1 MRLARLAAPA
11 ILALALL
18 AAPLAAAAQPTPPG
32 KVYRVGW
39 LHPLQIPPDWE
50 EGFRQG
56 LREFG
61 YTEGRDL
68 LIERRWGGGVNRLPA
83 MAAELVQ
90 LNVDVIIAGNS
101 RAVRALKD
109 ATRTIPIVMTA
120 TNNPVATGFIASLA
134 RPGGNI
140 TGLSGLGDLGP
151 KRLELLKEVLPRL
164 ARVTMLANPDNP
176 SIVLIVQETQAAAKM
191 LGVDFHSVE
200 VRDVSRIDQALAA
213 VLQARPDGLV
223 LPAET
228 VVHSP
233 QARTRIAEFAM
244 KHGLPSIGAWREF
257 AEAGGLM
264 VYGVSVPDIFRR
276 AVEYMDKIFKGAKPA
291 DLPVELPTKFELVV
305 NLKTAKA
312 LGLTIPPSVLVRAD
326 TVLK

>member
-1 MRLARLAAPA
+1 MTRVERRGFIVGTLS
-11 ILALALL
+11 LL
-18 AAPLAAAAQPTPPG
+18 AAPLAVDAQPLPG

-39 LHPLQIPPDWE
+39 LHPLGIPPDWE

-61 YTEGRDL
+61 YVEGKDL
-68 LIERRWGGGVNRLPA
+68 LIERRWGGGIQRLPA
-83 MAAELVQ
+83 MATDLVQ

-101 RAVRALKD
+101 AAVQALKD
-109 ATRTIPIVMTA
+109 ATTMIPIVMTA

-151 KRLELLKEVLPRL
+151 KRLELLKEVLPKL
-164 ARVTMLANPDNP
+164 ARVTMLSNLGNP
-176 SIVLIVQETQAAAKM
+176 SIVFAVQETQAAART
-191 LGVDFHSVE
+191 LGVGFSSVD
-200 VRDVSRIDQALAA
+200 VRDASRIDAALAS

-233 QARTRIAEFAM
+233 QARTRIAEFAI
-244 KHGLPSIGAWREF
+244 KHRLPSIGAWREF

-276 AVEYMDKIFKGAKPA
+276 AVGYMDKIFKGAKPA
-291 DLPVELPTKFELVV
+291 DLPVELPVKFGLVI
-305 NLKTAKA
+305 NRKTAKT
-312 LGLTIPPSVLVRAD
+312 LGLTIPPSVLARAD
-326 TVLK
+326 EVIQ

>member
-1 MRLARLAAPA
+1 MTDRLR
-11 ILALALL
+11 ALSLVLILL
-18 AAPLAAAAQPTPPG
+18 AAPLTADAQPPPG

-56 LREFG
+56 LRELG
-61 YTEGRDL
+61 YVEGKDL
-68 LIERRWGGGVNRLPA
+68 LIERRWGGGVARLPA
-83 MAAELVQ
+83 MAAQLVQ
-90 LNVDVIIAGNS
+90 LNVDVLIAGNS
-101 RAVRALKD
+101 PAVQALKD
-109 ATRTIPIVMTA
+109 ATKTIPIVMTA

-151 KRLELLKEVLPRL
+151 KRLELLKEVLPRV
-164 ARVTMLANPDNP
+164 ARVTMLSNLDNP
-176 SIVLIVQETQAAAKM
+176 SIVLVVQETQAAAQT
-191 LGVDFHSVE
+191 LGVAFHSVD
-200 VRDVSRIDQALAA
+200 VRDASRIDQALAS
-213 VLQARPDGLV
+213 VLQNRPDGLV

-233 QARTRIAEFAM
+233 QAAARIAQFAIT
-244 KHGLPSIGAWREF
+244 HGLPSIGAWREF

-264 VYGVSVPDIFRR
+264 IYGVSVPDIFRR
-276 AVEYMDKIFKGAKPA
+276 AVGYMDKLFKGAKPA
-291 DLPVELPTKFELVV
+291 DLPVELPVKFELVI

-312 LGLTIPPSVLVRAD
+312 LGLTIPPSVLVRAGE
-326 TVLK
+326 VIQ

>member
-1 MRLARLAAPA
+1 MTRIVAVVMLIVAV
-11 ILALALL
+11 L
-18 AAPLAAAAQPTPPG
+18 AAPLAVEAQPLPG

-39 LHPLQIPPDWE
+39 LHPLEIPPGWE

-61 YTEGRDL
+61 YVEGKDL
-68 LIERRWGGGVNRLPA
+68 LIERRWGGGIARLPA
-83 MAAELVQ
+83 MAAQLVQ

-101 RAVRALKD
+101 AAVQAAKN
-109 ATRTIPIVMTA
+109 ATNTIPIVMTA
-120 TNNPVATGFIASLA
+120 TNYPVALGFIASLA

-140 TGLSGLGDLGP
+140 TGLSGLGDLSP

-164 ARVTMLANPDNP
+164 ARVTILSNLENP
-176 SIVLIVQETQAAAKM
+176 SIALVVQETQAAGKT
-191 LGVDFHSVE
+191 LGVEVQSVD
-200 VRDVSRIDQALAA
+200 VRDAGRMDNALAA
-213 VLQARPDGLV
+213 SLQTRPDGLV

-233 QARTRIAEFAM
+233 QALPRIAKFAIT
-244 KHGLPSIGAWREF
+244 HRLPSIGAWREF

-276 AVEYMDKIFKGAKPA
+276 AVGYIDKSFQGTKPA
-291 DLPVELPTKFELVV
+291 DLPVQEPSKFELVI
-305 NLKTAKA
+305 N
-312 LGLTIPPSVLVRAD
+312 RASRES
-326 TVLK
+326 

>member
-11 ILALALL
+11 TLALALL
-18 AAPLAAAAQPTPPG
+18 AAPLAAEAQLPPG

-39 LHPLQIPPDWE
+39 LHPLPIPPDWE

-61 YTEGRDL
+61 YVEGTDL
-68 LIERRWGGGVNRLPA
+68 VIERQWGGGVNRLPA
-83 MAAELVQ
+83 MAAHLVQ

-101 RAVRALKD
+101 RAVQAAKD
-109 ATRTIPIVMTA
+109 ATKTIPIVMTA
-120 TNNPVATGFIASLA
+120 TNNPVATGFVASLA
-134 RPGGNI
+134 RPGSNI

-151 KRLELLKEVLPRL
+151 KRLELLKEVLPTL
-164 ARVTMLANPDNP
+164 ARVTMLSNLDNP
-176 SIVLIVQETQAAAKM
+176 SVVLVVQETQAAAKT
-191 LGVDFHSVE
+191 LGVAFHSVD
-200 VRDVSRIDQALAA
+200 VRDPSRIDQALAS

-233 QARTRIAEFAM
+233 QARTRIAEFAI
-244 KHGLPSIGAWREF
+244 KHRLPSVGAWREF

-264 VYGVSVPDIFRR
+264 IYGVSIPDIFRR
-276 AVEYMDKIFKGAKPA
+276 AVAYIDKIFKGAKPA
-291 DLPVELPTKFELVV
+291 DLPVELPTKFELVI

-312 LGLTIPPSVLVRAD
+312 LGLTIPPAVLARAD
-326 TVLK
+326 EVIQ

>member
-1 MRLARLAAPA
+1 MRTVVGVMMRRRTFIASTVSV
-11 ILALALL
+11 L
-18 AAPLAAAAQPTPPG
+18 AAPLAAEAQPAG

-39 LHPLQIPPDWE
+39 LHPLPIPPDWE

-61 YTEGRDL
+61 YVEGKDL

-83 MAAELVQ
+83 MAANLVQ

-101 RAVRALKD
+101 RAVQALKD
-109 ATRTIPIVMTA
+109 ATKTIPIVMTA
-120 TNNPVATGFIASLA
+120 TNDPVASGFVASLA
-134 RPGGNI
+134 RPSGNI

-151 KRLELLKEVLPRL
+151 KRLELLKEVLPQL
-164 ARVTMLANPDNP
+164 ARVTMLSNLDNP
-176 SIVLIVQETQAAAKM
+176 SIVLAVQETQAAAKT
-191 LGVDFHSVE
+191 LGVAFHSVD
-200 VRDVSRIDQALAA
+200 VRDASRIDQALAS
-213 VLQARPDGLV
+213 VLQARPNGLV

-233 QARTRIAEFAM
+233 QASTRIAEFGI
-244 KHGLPSIGAWREF
+244 KHRLASIGAWREF

-276 AVEYMDKIFKGAKPA
+276 AVGYMDKILKGTKPA
-291 DLPVELPTKFELVV
+291 DLPVELPTKFALVI
-305 NLKTAKA
+305 NL
-312 LGLTIPPSVLVRAD
+312 
-326 TVLK
+326 

>member
-68 LIERRWGGGVNRLPA
+68 LIERRWGGGVDRLPA

>member
-1 MRLARLAAPA
+1 MRDRIRALS
-11 ILALALL
+11 LALTLL
-18 AAPLAAAAQPTPPG
+18 AAPLTAAAQSPTG

-39 LHPLQIPPDWE
+39 LHPLPIPPDWE

-61 YTEGRDL
+61 YVEGKDL
-68 LIERRWGGGVNRLPA
+68 LIERRWDGGVNQLPA
-83 MAAELVQ
+83 MAAQLVQ
-90 LNVDVIIAGNS
+90 LNVDVLIAGNS
-101 RAVRALKD
+101 RAVQALKD
-109 ATRTIPIVMTA
+109 ATKTIPIVMTA
-120 TNNPVATGFIASLA
+120 TNNPVATGFVANLA

-140 TGLSGLGDLGP
+140 TGLTGLGDLGP
-151 KRLELLKEVLPRL
+151 KRLELLKEVLPRV
-164 ARVTMLANPDNP
+164 ARVTMLSNLDNP
-176 SIVLIVQETQAAAKM
+176 SIALVVQETQAAAKA
-191 LGVDFHSVE
+191 LGVAFHSVD

-213 VLQARPDGLV
+213 ALQARPDGLV

-233 QARTRIAEFAM
+233 QAVTRIADFAI

-276 AVEYMDKIFKGAKPA
+276 AVGYMDKIFKGAKPG
-291 DLPVELPTKFELVV
+291 DLPVQDPSKFELVI

-312 LGLTIPPSVLVRAD
+312 LNLTIPPAVLARAD
-326 TVLK
+326 QVIQ

>member
-1 MRLARLAAPA
+1 MTDRLRALS
-11 ILALALL
+11 LALTLL
-18 AAPLAAAAQPTPPG
+18 AAPLTAAAQPPPG
-32 KVYRVGW
+32 KVYTVGW

-61 YTEGRDL
+61 YVEGRDL
-68 LIERRWGGGVNRLPA
+68 VIERQWGGGVGRLPP
-83 MAAELVQ
+83 MAAHLVQ

-101 RAVRALKD
+101 RAVQALKD
-109 ATRTIPIVMTA
+109 ATKTIPIVMTA
-120 TNNPVATGFIASLA
+120 TNDPVATGFIASLA

-164 ARVTMLANPDNP
+164 ARVTMLSNLDNP
-176 SIVLIVQETQAAAKM
+176 SIVLIVQETQAAAKT

-233 QARTRIAEFAM
+233 QARTRIAEFAI

-291 DLPVELPTKFELVV
+291 DLPVELPVKFELVI
-305 NLKTAKA
+305 NLKTAKT
-312 LGLTIPPSVLVRAD
+312 LGLSIPPSVLARAD
-326 TVLK
+326 RVIH

>member
-1 MRLARLAAPA
+1 MDRRAFVAGTLGV
-11 ILALALL
+11 L
-18 AAPLAAAAQPTPPG
+18 AAPLAADAQPLPG

-61 YTEGRDL
+61 YIEGKDL

-83 MAAELVQ
+83 MAADLVQ

-101 RAVRALKD
+101 PAVQALKD
-109 ATRTIPIVMTA
+109 ATKTIPIVMTA
-120 TNNPVATGFIASLA
+120 TNDPVATGFIASLA

-151 KRLELLKEVLPRL
+151 KRLELLKEVRPTL
-164 ARVTMLANPDNP
+164 ARVTMLSNLDNP
-176 SIVLIVQETQAAAKM
+176 SIALAIQETQAAAGT
-191 LGVDFHSVE
+191 LGIAFHSVD
-200 VRDVSRIDQALAA
+200 VREPSRIDSALASA
-213 VLQARPDGLV
+213 LQARPDGLV

-233 QARTRIAEFAM
+233 QACIRIAEFAI
-244 KHGLPSIGAWREF
+244 KHRLPSIGAWREF
-257 AEAGGLM
+257 ADAGGLM

-276 AVEYMDKIFKGAKPA
+276 AVGYIDKIVKGAKPA
-291 DLPVELPTKFELVV
+291 DLPVELPAKFALVI

-312 LGLTIPPSVLVRAD
+312 LGLTIPPAVLARAD
-326 TVLK
+326 EVIQ

>member
-1 MRLARLAAPA
+1 MERRAFVAG
-11 ILALALL
+11 ALGVL
-18 AAPLAAAAQPTPPG
+18 AAPLTSDAQPLPG

-39 LHPLQIPPDWE
+39 LHPLQIPSDWE

-61 YTEGRDL
+61 YVEGKDL

-83 MAAELVQ
+83 MAADLVQ
-90 LNVDVIIAGNS
+90 LSVDVIIAGNS
-101 RAVRALKD
+101 PAVQALKD
-109 ATRTIPIVMTA
+109 ATKTIPIVMTA
-120 TNNPVATGFIASLA
+120 TNDPVATGFIASLA

-151 KRLELLKEVLPRL
+151 KRLELLKEVRPTL
-164 ARVTMLANPDNP
+164 ARVTMLSNLDNP
-176 SIVLIVQETQAAAKM
+176 SIALAIQETQAAAGT
-191 LGVDFHSVE
+191 LGIAFHSVD
-200 VRDVSRIDQALAA
+200 VREPSRIDSALASA
-213 VLQARPDGLV
+213 LQARPDGLV

-233 QARTRIAEFAM
+233 QACIRIAEFAI
-244 KHGLPSIGAWREF
+244 KHRLPSIGAWREF
-257 AEAGGLM
+257 ADAGGLM

-276 AVEYMDKIFKGAKPA
+276 AVGYIDKIVKGAKPA
-291 DLPVELPTKFELVV
+291 DLPVELPAKFALVI

-312 LGLTIPPSVLVRAD
+312 LGLTIPPAVLARAD
-326 TVLK
+326 EVIQ

>member
-1 MRLARLAAPA
+1 MTTRRTFLTS
-11 ILALALL
+11 ILGLL
-18 AAPLAAAAQPTPPG
+18 AAPLTSDAQPLPG

-39 LHPLQIPPDWE
+39 LHPLQIPSDWE

-61 YTEGRDL
+61 YVEGKDL
-68 LIERRWGGGVNRLPA
+68 LIERRWGGGVDRLPA

-101 RAVRALKD
+101 RAVQALKD
-109 ATRTIPIVMTA
+109 ATKTIPLVMTA

-164 ARVTMLANPDNP
+164 ARVTMLSNLDNP
-176 SIVLIVQETQAAAKM
+176 SIVLIVQETQAAAKT

-200 VRDVSRIDQALAA
+200 VRDASRIDQALAA

-233 QARTRIAEFAM
+233 EPRTRIAEFAI
-244 KHGLPSIGAWREF
+244 KHRLPSIGAWREF

-276 AVEYMDKIFKGAKPA
+276 AVGYIDKIFKGAKPA

-326 TVLK
+326 AVIH